1 MDSIPKTLEN
11 IISDLS
17 KLPGIGRRTAERL
30 AIFLLESDSLYL
42 KSFSKNINDLDEK
55 ISECVICHCFIDLDI
70 DSHENKCLVC
80 SDDNRNKKIVCLLK
94 KPSDVIVFERTGYNG
109 QYHILGNLIS
119 PIDGINEEDLNI
131 ATLIDRINTD
141 TDIEEVLIATDA
153 SIEGD
158 STALLITDKLKD
170 SKVKISRL
178 ARGLPI
184 GGTIEHV
191 DQTTLSKSIDDRI
204 ELWYRCLQ

>member
-11 IISDLS
+11 IIIDLS

-30 AIFLLESDSLYL
+30 AIFLLESDSEYL
-42 KSFSKNINDLDEK
+42 KSFSININDLNEK
-55 ISECVICHCFIDLDI
+55 MSECSICHCFIDI
-70 DSHENKCLVC
+70 NHDSELNECVICK
-80 SDDNRNKKIVCLLK
+80 DDSRNDKIVCLLK
-94 KPSDVIVFERTGYNG
+94 KASDVIIFERTGYNG

-119 PIDGINEEDLNI
+119 PIDGINEEDLN
-131 ATLIDRINTD
+131 LESLLLRLGSDSN
-141 TDIEEVLIATDA
+141 IEEVIIATDA

-158 STALLITDKLKD
+158 STALLVSDILKNY
-170 SKVKISRL
+170 SVKVTRL

-191 DQTTLSKSIDDRI
+191 DQTTLSSSIDDRI
-204 ELWYRCLQ
+204 EIK

>member
-11 IISDLS
+11 IIVDLS

-30 AIFLLESDSLYL
+30 AIFLLESDSKYL
-42 KSFSKNINDLDEK
+42 KSFSININSLDEK
-55 ISECVICHCFIDLDI
+55 MSECKTCHCFIDTNY
-70 DSHENKCLVC
+70 DSKLNECVIC
-80 SDDNRNKKIVCLLK
+80 TDQSRNSKIVCLLK
-94 KPSDVIVFERTGYNG
+94 KASDVIIFERTGYNG

-119 PIDGINEEDLNI
+119 PIDGINEEDLNVDS
-131 ATLIDRINTD
+131 LLLRLSSNL
-141 TDIEEVLIATDA
+141 DIEEVIIATDA

-158 STALLITDKLKD
+158 STALFISGLLKE
-170 SKVKISRL
+170 SPVKVTRL

-191 DQTTLSKSIDDRI
+191 DQTTLSSSIDDRI
-204 ELWYRCLQ
+204 EIK

>member
-204 ELWYRCLQ
+204 EL

>member
-11 IISDLS
+11 VIIDLT

-30 AIFLLESDSLYL
+30 AIFLLESDSDYL
-42 KSFSKNINDLDEK
+42 KSFSININDLDEK
-55 ISECVICHCFIDLDI
+55 MSECKTCHCFIDVNHNSELNECFICNDE
-70 DSHENKCLVC
+70 S
-80 SDDNRNKKIVCLLK
+80 RNAKIVCLLK
-94 KPSDVIVFERTGYNG
+94 KASDVIIFERTGYNG

-119 PIDGINEEDLNI
+119 PIDGINEEDLNVKS
-131 ATLIDRINTD
+131 LLLRLKSNQN
-141 TDIEEVLIATDA
+141 IEEIIIATDT

-158 STALLITDKLKD
+158 STALFISELLKNF
-170 SKVKISRL
+170 SIKVTRL

-191 DQTTLSKSIDDRI
+191 DQTTLSSSIDDRVEI
-204 ELWYRCLQ
+204 K

>member
-30 AIFLLESDSLYL
+30 AIFLLESDSIFL
-42 KSFSKNINDLDEK
+42 KSFSININNLDEK
-55 ISECVICHCFIDLDI
+55 ISECEICHCFIDLDL
-70 DSHENKCLVC
+70 DSTENQCLIC
-80 SDDNRNKKIVCLLK
+80 SDLSRNQKIVCVLK
-94 KPSDVIVFERTGYNG
+94 KPSDVIIFERTGYNG
-109 QYHILGNLIS
+109 LYHILGNLIS
-119 PIDGINEEDLNI
+119 PIDGINEEDLNVT
-131 ATLIDRINTD
+131 TLIDRLNIND
-141 TDIEEVLIATDA
+141 EIQEILIATDA

-158 STALLITDKLKD
+158 STALLISEKLKD
-170 SKVKISRL
+170 NQVKISRL

-204 ELWYRCLQ
+204 EL

>member
-1 MDSIPKTLEN
+1 M
-11 IISDLS
+11 
-17 KLPGIGRRTAERL
+17 
-30 AIFLLESDSLYL
+30 
-42 KSFSKNINDLDEK
+42 
-55 ISECVICHCFIDLDI
+55 
-70 DSHENKCLVC
+70 
-80 SDDNRNKKIVCLLK
+80 
-94 KPSDVIVFERTGYNG
+94 
-109 QYHILGNLIS
+109 IS

-141 TDIEEVLIATDA
+141 TDIEEILIATDA

-204 ELWYRCLQ
+204 EL

>member
-11 IISDLS
+11 IIIDLS

-30 AIFLLESDSLYL
+30 AIFLLESDSEYL
-42 KSFSKNINDLDEK
+42 KSFSININDLNEK
-55 ISECVICHCFIDLDI
+55 MSECKTCHCFIDI
-70 DSHENKCLVC
+70 NYDSELNECVIC
-80 SDDNRNKKIVCLLK
+80 EDDSRNGKIVCLLK
-94 KPSDVIVFERTGYNG
+94 KASDVIIFERTGYNG

-131 ATLIDRINTD
+131 ESLLLRLSSDSS
-141 TDIEEVLIATDA
+141 IEEVIIATDA

-158 STALLITDKLKD
+158 STALLISETLKD
-170 SKVKISRL
+170 HSVKVTRL

-191 DQTTLSKSIDDRI
+191 DQTTLSSSIDDRI
-204 ELWYRCLQ
+204 EIK

>member
-30 AIFLLESDSLYL
+30 AIFLLESESIFL
-42 KSFSKNINDLDEK
+42 KSFSININNLDEK
-55 ISECVICHCFIDLDI
+55 ISECEICHCFIDLDT
-70 DSHENKCLVC
+70 DSTENQCLIC
-80 SDDNRNKKIVCLLK
+80 SDSNRNQKIVCVLK
-94 KPSDVIVFERTGYNG
+94 KPSDVIIFERTGYNG
-109 QYHILGNLIS
+109 LYHILGNLIS

-131 ATLIDRINTD
+131 TTLIDRLNID
-141 TDIEEVLIATDA
+141 DEIQEILIATDA

-158 STALLITDKLKD
+158 STALLISEKLKD
-170 SKVKISRL
+170 NQVKISRL

-204 ELWYRCLQ
+204 EL

>member
-30 AIFLLESDSLYL
+30 AIFLLESDSIFL
-42 KSFSKNINDLDEK
+42 KSFSININNLDEK
-55 ISECVICHCFIDLDI
+55 ISECEICHCFIDLDL
-70 DSHENKCLVC
+70 DSTENQCLIC
-80 SDDNRNKKIVCLLK
+80 SDLSRNQKIVCVLK
-94 KPSDVIVFERTGYNG
+94 KPSDVIIFERTGYNG
-109 QYHILGNLIS
+109 LYHILGNLIS

-131 ATLIDRINTD
+131 TTLIDRLNIND
-141 TDIEEVLIATDA
+141 EIQEILIATDA

-158 STALLITDKLKD
+158 STALLISEKLKD
-170 SKVKISRL
+170 NQVKISRL

-204 ELWYRCLQ
+204 EL